1 MIGGDGETHPITSYG
16 GLDLDYLRVSNH
28 TIGDWLQI
36 RDPNQWKVPVSV
48 LALSTRSRNGL
59 ERLGIYYL
67 DRLLRLRLFELW
79 DIKNLGND
87 SVANILLSLKNFYA
101 NQNLIDHK
109 TDLPLHPDIGLGN
122 SNATNQE
129 RTVYATFEL
138 TETSPIDWLSLP
150 VRTRNAL
157 KRNDI
162 TTIWHLSSYTKD
174 ELISLRGINSLEFRV
189 IENSLKEF
197 GLQLART
204 YSEKEIALIK
214 FNECESIAELLDQ
227 LLSFL
232 RMVVHSE
239 RNVDIFHA
247 RSILFQDTPPTL
259 DKIGSEFDVT
269 RERIRQIVKKIH
281 VILLQF
287 NEHEV
292 RILHEACELALETT
306 SHADFE
312 LTASSSPIF
321 SLANYKLPQ
330 FMALCSLFGQSDLHT
345 LLEEME
351 SAWNSGE
358 KLLDAQTKHV
368 MSLRNKLGLIDLSL
382 VMSECH
388 CDTLEDARQAV
399 LRAYPKSVFVNTL
412 ALARTRNLS
421 TAFENTLGR
430 QLLIRSPLLVSD
442 AVDGLRRA
450 AKNRGVSLPQTS
462 DINEIIRLLCEVS
475 DQNEILS
482 IDLLKTATITKGES
496 FIVDMIRK
504 SPNGFLHGDEISR
517 TARQEGQNG
526 GSVAA
531 YLSTSPVLRS
541 IDHGCYAVV
550 GSHFQSEVVKG
561 HRDFVKSLFPPP
573 RIVHKLDEQQLHLT
587 LWPAE
592 STHRGGTFIPK
603 SDLKDLIG
611 GSKFSVVCKCGTE
624 NGSLELD
631 DQGFWKGWKS
641 ILDHG
646 MQAHGISVY
655 GPFSFNLNLDERI
668 GTLLPNGS

>member
-1 MIGGDGETHPITSYG
+1 MIGDDGETHPITSYG

-36 RDPNQWKVPVSV
+36 RDPNHWKVPVSV
-48 LALSTRSRNGL
+48 LELSTRSRNGL

-101 NQNLIDHK
+101 NQKPIDHK
-109 TDLPLHPDIGLGN
+109 TDPLFHLGN
-122 SNATNQE
+122 GLEKANPTNGG
-129 RTVYATFEL
+129 RSAGVFII
-138 TETSPIDWLSLP
+138 TETSPIDWLSLQ

-157 KRNDI
+157 ERNGI
-162 TTIWHLSSYTKD
+162 TTIWDLSSYSKA
-174 ELISLRGINSLEFRV
+174 ELIDMGGLNSKDIRV

-227 LLSFL
+227 LLRFL

-269 RERIRQIVKKIH
+269 RERIRQIVKKID

-287 NEHEV
+287 NEHDV
-292 RILHEACELALETT
+292 RILHDACELALETT

-345 LLEEME
+345 SLEEME

-368 MSLRNKLGLIDLSL
+368 MSLRDDMGLIDLSL
-382 VMSECH
+382 VMSECN

-399 LRAYPKSVFVNTL
+399 FRAYPNSVFANTL
-412 ALARTRNLS
+412 ALARTKSRS
-421 TAFENTLGR
+421 TMFENYLGK
-430 QLLIRSPLLVSD
+430 QLLVNSPLLISN
-442 AVDGLRRA
+442 AVEGLRRG
-450 AKNRGVSLPQTS
+450 AKFRGIALPQTS
-462 DINEIIRLLCEVS
+462 EINDIIRLLCEVS
-475 DQNEILS
+475 IEDKFVA
-482 IDLLKTATITKGES
+482 IDLRKPVSLQQGES
-496 FIVDMIRK
+496 FIVDWIK
-504 SPNGFLHGDEISR
+504 NSPEGFLHGDEIHR
-517 TARQEGQNG
+517 FARQAGLST
-526 GSVAA
+526 GSVGA
-531 YLSTSPVLRS
+531 YLSGSSVLRN
-541 IDHGCYAVV
+541 IGYGCHTVV
-550 GSHFQSEVVKG
+550 GSQFPKQIVKD
-561 HRDFVKSLFPPP
+561 HKDFVKLQSPKP
-573 RIVHKLDEQQLHLT
+573 RIQHELRQHELNLT
-587 LWPAE
+587 LFAGE
-592 STHRGGTFIPK
+592 STHKGGVLIPK
-603 SDLKDLIG
+603 PDLKELIK
-611 GSKFSVVCKCGTE
+611 GSKFSIICTCGTE
-624 NGSLELD
+624 NGILNLD

-655 GPFSFNLNLDERI
+655 GPFSFNLNLDEQV
-668 GTLLPNGS
+668 GTLLVSEY